1 MLIADH
7 TDAEY
12 ATHKQ
17 LITHGIAKS
26 SSDIFSK
33 LNIAKLTK
41 SNNNLYE
48 IIDRKDKLISDL
60 RLEIAFLKNAK
71 SNDS

>member
-7 TDAEY
+7 TDADY
-12 ATHKQ
+12 AAHKQ
-17 LITHGIAKS
+17 SITYGIAKS
-26 SSDIFSK
+26 RSDIFSK
-33 LNIAKLTK
+33 LNVAKLTN